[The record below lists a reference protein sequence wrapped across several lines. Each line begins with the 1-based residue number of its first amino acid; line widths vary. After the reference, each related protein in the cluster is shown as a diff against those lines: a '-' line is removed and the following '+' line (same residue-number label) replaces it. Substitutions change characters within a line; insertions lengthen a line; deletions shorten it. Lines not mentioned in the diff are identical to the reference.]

1 MRGRIVLLLIG
12 ATQAAPLLAQTTPLT
27 RAAVLAMALDRGARL
42 GVAVAD
48 TAVANAQLIT
58 ARALPNPNLSA
69 SYSKSLPNYH
79 VIADVPFDL
88 PGVRSLR
95 VHSAQTAC
103 CTWSSAGA
111 TSGMPARWTCS
122 WRESMRGSRRTS
134 RPRIL

>member
-27 RAAVLAMALDRGARL
+27 RAAALAMALDRGARL

-58 ARALPNPNLSA
+58 ARALPNPVLSA

-79 VIADVPFDL
+79 ITADLPFDF
-88 PGVRSLR
+88 PPVRSLR
-95 VHSAQTAC
+95 IRSAQLGLEA
-103 CTWSSAGA
+103 AQLRYRLAHA
-111 TSGMPARWTCS
+111 TIVLDADTTYTHAVAAR
-122 WRESMRGSRRTS
+122 EH
-134 RPRIL
+134 LAL